1 MWLPSFRV
9 GVRNSGFR
17 QGTASAVPLVR
28 FLSPVG
34 AGLAPPGVNAG
45 NVERRGRSALVNFPK
60 PVQLCLNLS
69 RIKNMQL

>member
-1 MWLPSFRV
+1 MWLPSSRV

-45 NVERRGRSALVNFPK
+45 KLNVAAGPLSSIFPS
-60 PVQLCLNLS
+60 LFNCA
-69 RIKNMQL
+69 IT